1 MGEVPPGDDDHG
13 ADYGDDEE
21 DDDDDD
27 DTYDGNEEEADD
39 DDELDPLNWIR
50 VLHPLVNQL
59 CRLAPP
65 TFKGPTFHW

>member
-65 TFKGPTFHW
+65 TFKRPTFHW